1 MGMDEQGR
9 IYIGFTSHRSDNRE
23 DFLVFRY
30 NRHDVAREY
39 LGSFMEIASAVGNLG
54 PGEEFPKGHTRMIF
68 ADSQMYMGSQGFH
81 DFKREITALPNY
93 RGGHIFAYD
102 TRSGVWDDLA
112 AEQVGGVLIRHE
124 GIVALN
130 VLPGENLLVGLTH
143 PLSNILLYDYKTRV
157 IDRVVPGIPWALG
170 NPLSREVVVAPNGNI
185 YTLRGTEDP
194 ADRDAVNSVWVY
206 NIHNGEMKKTDFTV
220 TNGFWIGQTKADDG
234 RMVYLST
241 VNGRLYAFDTLSE
254 KFSDLGNLFSGMRIG
269 QQTAY
274 LYAITLSPDER
285 FIYFI
290 PTFFGDPK
298 SNTGLY
304 AYEISSGTIEFVED
318 LPCCVYTSGDLRD
331 EKAIYFAGFGSFDNF
346 WSGNARLIAIDVQQN

>member
-1 MGMDEQGR
+1 
-9 IYIGFTSHRSDNRE
+9 
-23 DFLVFRY
+23 VFRY

-157 IDRVVPGIPWALG
+157 IDRVVPGIQ
-170 NPLSREVVVAPNGNI
+170 
-185 YTLRGTEDP
+185 LR
-194 ADRDAVNSVWVY
+194 R
-206 NIHNGEMKKTDFTV
+206 TV
-220 TNGFWIGQTKADDG
+220 T
-234 RMVYLST
+234 ST
-241 VNGRLYAFDTLSE
+241 
-254 KFSDLGNLFSGMRIG
+254 LFAARRT
-269 QQTAY
+269 QRTATPS
-274 LYAITLSPDER
+274 IR
-285 FIYFI
+285 
-290 PTFFGDPK
+290 
-298 SNTGLY
+298 
-304 AYEISSGTIEFVED
+304 
-318 LPCCVYTSGDLRD
+318 
-331 EKAIYFAGFGSFDNF
+331 FGSTTFTM
-346 WSGNARLIAIDVQQN
+346 VK